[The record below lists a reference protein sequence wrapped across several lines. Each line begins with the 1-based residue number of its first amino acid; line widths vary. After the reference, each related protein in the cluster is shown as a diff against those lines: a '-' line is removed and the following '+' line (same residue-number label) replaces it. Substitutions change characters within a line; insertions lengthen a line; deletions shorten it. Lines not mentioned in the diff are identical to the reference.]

1 MVWQHD
7 AEQSAFF
14 IEINSKVVKRQA
26 LDCHRGLSTP
36 SNVYFVQKYTLI
48 VSSRK
53 IFNKMN
59 NLKQG
64 GVVRI
69 YSPKF

>member
-36 SNVYFVQKYTLI
+36 SNVYFGQ
-48 VSSRK
+48 
-53 IFNKMN
+53 
-59 NLKQG
+59 
-64 GVVRI
+64 
-69 YSPKF
+69 